1 MKRAGHISAIV
12 LYFFTCSF
20 ASTADLPIALDYE
33 RVLDKDDRVLFR
45 QCLEKLDVETC
56 FDQIN
61 QKLSSEEASSSAD
74 KPASAAG
81 VVRQRAPAS
90 VQKKSSSSGKLGVAP
105 KVQGFRQ
112 RVPPTVSEAPV
123 LEQLSEPDIVAES
136 LSETLGAEVDASI
149 EMLESAVGLSSSQSV
164 TSKLSAMSARAP
176 VLDVIATRVFASQ
189 QQFPPQNYAA
199 YGIVAFRTGVAP
211 ENKAR
216 FDAICRA
223 YMSAITHT
231 NASPTPIDKQ
241 MVTVWPVN
249 DIDVASVLNAGQ
261 LETPCQQASD
271 HYDLAQADG
280 AISAARRAGF
290 NPDGRGPYL
299 VAWAPGQQFGQ
310 PDTPVLFLNLS
321 AVNSYEDA
329 SNMFLKWKTDIEEGA
344 DLWKNGAWDLENLR
358 LVLKDWADT
367 YGEALLGLI
376 FSDDS

>member
-1 MKRAGHISAIV
+1 MKRTGNISAIV
-12 LYFFTCSF
+12 FYLFACSF

-33 RVLDKDDRVLFR
+33 RMLDENDRASFR
-45 QCLEKLDVETC
+45 QCLEKLDMETC
-56 FDQIN
+56 FARLN
-61 QKLSSEEASSSAD
+61 ETPSSVQKSSSAD
-74 KPASAAG
+74 KPDNTLSNTEG
-81 VVRQRAPAS
+81 GFRQRAPAS
-90 VQKKSSSSGKLGVAP
+90 
-105 KVQGFRQ
+105 
-112 RVPPTVSEAPV
+112 TVAPV
-123 LEQLSEPDIVAES
+123 LEQLSEPEIVIQS
-136 LSETLGAEVDASI
+136 LSETLGAEVEASI
-149 EMLESAVGLSSSQSV
+149 EMLEPAAGVSSPTNIAAVP
-164 TSKLSAMSARAP
+164 APAP

-249 DIDVASVLNAGQ
+249 DIDVASVLNTGQ
-261 LETPCQQASD
+261 LEAPCQQALD

-321 AVNSYEDA
+321 AVNSYDDA

-344 DLWKNGAWDLENLR
+344 DLWKNGAWDIENLR

-367 YGEALLGLI
+367 YGETLLGLL